1 MKRLWLVLI
10 LSLVMAVPSMAQSA
24 IYAKFDAIDGEV
36 NEKDHDRWCAVE
48 SVSWAMDA
56 PYSQRTG
63 KVGDSKVKPL
73 SITKPIDK
81 ATPILMSI
89 MYNGGVIPRVEID
102 LVANDSQSGQR
113 VVYMTYELRNVQ
125 ISDYSTNTSADER
138 RGTEK
143 LTLNYAELRVRYY
156 PETGPQVDFIGP
168 WK

>member
-1 MKRLWLVLI
+1 MRRLLFLLALLMTV
-10 LSLVMAVPSMAQSA
+10 SVSGMAQNA
-24 IYAKFDAIDGEV
+24 IYAKFDAIEGEV
-36 NEKDHDRWCAVE
+36 EEKDHDRWCVVE
-48 SVSWAMDA
+48 TVSWAMDA

-81 ATPILMSI
+81 ASPILMSI
-89 MYNGGVIPRVEID
+89 MYNGGIIPRVEID